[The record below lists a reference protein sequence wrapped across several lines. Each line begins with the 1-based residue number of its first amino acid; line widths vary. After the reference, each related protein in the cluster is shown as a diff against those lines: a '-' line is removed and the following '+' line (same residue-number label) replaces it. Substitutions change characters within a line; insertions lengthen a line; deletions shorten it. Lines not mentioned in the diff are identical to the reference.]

1 MTLILILISNF
12 IHSPI
17 KVFINEADNEQA
29 AQAVDIVLTFI
40 KKNPGLGLSV
50 KLMTVDG
57 NRTDSRKFL
66 ENSKQY
72 F

>member
-1 MTLILILISNF
+1 M
-12 IHSPI
+12 
-17 KVFINEADNEQA
+17 FINEADNEQA

-50 KLMTVDG
+50 KLISVDG

-66 ENSKQY
+66 ENSNA
-72 F
+72 FFFWSNL